1 MVQYFLQ
8 GGTFMWPILVLL
20 LFGLGF
26 GLERLI
32 TLFSASINTKKFLG
46 SVRGALQKEGYES
59 AVGVCS
65 KTPGPVAEVFHAGL
79 TRAHRGIDAVEKGIE
94 SAGAV
99 EMAFLEKNMVWLS
112 TVITLAPM
120 LGFTGTVYGMIQAF
134 DDIKAANEIS
144 PSVVAGGISI
154 ALLTTLFGLVVAII
168 IQLIQNFL
176 ISRVDKLIVDME
188 ESSVILLDELAE
200 MEQSGRL
207 SKAKPSNATPSK
219 RAAKKSK
226 KSRKGSKDKKE

>member
-8 GGTFMWPILVLL
+8 GGGFMWPILVLL

-26 GLERLI
+26 GIERLI
-32 TLFSASINTKKFLG
+32 TLFSASINTRKFLG
-46 SVRGALQKEGYES
+46 SVRGALHNEGYDA

-79 TRAHRGIDAVEKGIE
+79 TRAHRGIEAVEKGIE

-144 PSVVAGGISI
+144 PSVVAGGISV

-176 ISRVDKLIVDME
+176 ISRVDKLVVEME
-188 ESSVILLDELAE
+188 ESSVVLLDELAE
-200 MEQSGRL
+200 MELAGKL
-207 SKAKPSNATPSK
+207 SKAKPAKTAPSK
-219 RAAKKSK
+219 RAAQKTK
-226 KSRKGSKDKKE
+226 KGSKPKKE